1 MKVGV
6 CRVKDPFLG
15 DCAKVK
21 WFAGDGAP
29 YLQRDI
35 YEQLRF
41 EPRFEDLPEEDPVEK
56 AEVVAMRPRRSEAK
70 TLQQPEIARIAV
82 SL

>member
-15 DCAKVK
+15 DCAKVR

-35 YEQLRF
+35 YEQLRL
-41 EPRFEDLPEEDPVEK
+41 EPRFEDLPEEK
-56 AEVVAMRPRRSEAK
+56 AAEHAEAVTMQPRRAGAS
-70 TLQQPEIARIAV
+70 LAV
-82 SL
+82 NGPAA

>member
-15 DCAKVK
+15 DCAKVR
-21 WFAGDGAP
+21 WLAGDGAP

-41 EPRFEDLPEEDPVEK
+41 EPRFEDLPEEEPAEK
-56 AEVVAMRPRRSEAK
+56 ADVVAMRPRRSEVKA
-70 TLQQPEIARIAV
+70 LHQPEAARIAAI
-82 SL
+82 S

>member
-15 DCAKVK
+15 DCAKVR

-41 EPRFEDLPEEDPVEK
+41 EPRFEDLPEEDPAGN
-56 AEVVAMRPRRSEAK
+56 AEVVAIRPRRSEAK
-70 TLQQPEIARIAV
+70 AIQQPEIAGVAA
-82 SL
+82 SS